1 MINPRLASGAVCV
14 TPDHYTEA
22 CLVEYIQDS
31 IFPPEDMSP
40 EDKETVDRLVRL
52 VREHGLASLP
62 PPKSLKLSVLSRVL
76 AIRGR
81 DAQWLLGEPESFALW
96 RQRASKPE
104 PANSCESALI
114 EG

>member
-1 MINPRLASGAVCV
+1 MNQEKP
-14 TPDHYTEA
+14 
-22 CLVEYIQDS
+22 YIQDS
-31 IFPPEDMSP
+31 IFPPEDMSE
-40 EDKETVDRLVRL
+40 EDRETVDRLVTL

-81 DAQWLLGEPESFALW
+81 DAQWILGESESFAQW
-96 RQRASKPE
+96 RQRVSKPE
-104 PANSCESALI
+104 PASSCEIELI